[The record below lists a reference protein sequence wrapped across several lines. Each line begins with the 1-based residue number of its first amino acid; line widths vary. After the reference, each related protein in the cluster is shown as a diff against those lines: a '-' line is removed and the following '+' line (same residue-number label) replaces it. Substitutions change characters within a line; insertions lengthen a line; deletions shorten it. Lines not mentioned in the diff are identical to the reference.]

1 MLTPAAPEGRQA
13 AQAAGSVRMR
23 ILAVAV
29 LSVLAA
35 AAAAQQASPWPEGKR
50 AAASLTFD
58 DARPS
63 QIDTGLPLL
72 EKLGVRATFF
82 VLPNNVDKRL
92 EGWKRAAAQGHE
104 IGNHSMT
111 HPCTGN
117 YAFSR
122 SNALEDYT
130 LERIAKDIDAA
141 QESIRKLLGITPASF
156 AYPCGQSFVGRG
168 RQTRSYVALV
178 AERFLLGRGY
188 MGEAANDLAA
198 FDLSQAMGT
207 PFDDMGPEEALK
219 LLKAAAAEGRWVI
232 FVGHDIGPR
241 RFQSV
246 DSATI
251 EAIAAYAKDPSN
263 GIWLDT
269 ASAVARYVAGRSR

>member
-1 MLTPAAPEGRQA
+1 MNTPAAA
-13 AQAAGSVRMR
+13 
-23 ILAVAV
+23 ILISISAIV
-29 LSVLAA
+29 
-35 AAAAQQASPWPEGKR
+35 AAQQAPSPWPEGKR
-50 AAASLTFD
+50 AAVSLTFD

-72 EKLGVRATFF
+72 EKLGARATFF
-82 VLPNNVDKRL
+82 VSVNNLEKRL
-92 EGWKRAAAQGHE
+92 DGWKRAVAAGHE
-104 IGNHSMT
+104 IGNHSLT

-122 SNALEDYT
+122 SNALEDYD
-130 LERIAKDIDAA
+130 LERMANDIDAA
-141 QESIRKLLGITPASF
+141 QEAIRKLLGVTPVSF
-156 AYPCGQSFVGRG
+156 AYPCGLKFVGRA
-168 RQTRSYVALV
+168 RNVRSYVPLV

-188 MGEAANDLAA
+188 MDEAANDPAV
-198 FDLSQAMGT
+198 FDPAQAMGT
-207 PFDDMGPEEALK
+207 PFDDMGPEQALK
-219 LLKAAAAEGRWVI
+219 LLKAAADQGRWVI

-269 ASAVARYVAGRSR
+269 AGAVAQRLSRSRR

>member
-1 MLTPAAPEGRQA
+1 MTMRGLFPALLIFGC
-13 AQAAGSVRMR
+13 VH
-23 ILAVAV
+23 
-29 LSVLAA
+29 
-35 AAAAQQASPWPEGKR
+35 AAAQPAPLWPQGKR
-50 AAASLTFD
+50 AAVSLTFD

-72 EKLGVRATFF
+72 EKLGIRVTFF
-82 VLPNNVDKRL
+82 VSPKNLEKRL
-92 EGWKRAAAQGHE
+92 DGWKRAAARGHE

-122 SNALEDYT
+122 ANALEDYD
-130 LERIAKDIDAA
+130 LARIARDLDEA
-141 QESIRKLLGITPASF
+141 QQAIRRLLGVTPVSF
-156 AYPCGQSFVGRG
+156 AYPCGLKFTGRG
-168 RQTRSYVALV
+168 RNVRSYVPVV
-178 AERFLLGRGY
+178 AEKFLLGRGY
-188 MGEAANDLAA
+188 MDEAANDPAV
-198 FDLSQAMGT
+198 FDPAQAMGT
-207 PFDDMGPEEALK
+207 PFDDMAPEQALQ
-219 LLKAAAAEGRWVI
+219 LLKTAAEQGRWVI

-251 EAIAAYAKDPSN
+251 EAIASFAQDASN

-269 ASAVARYVAGRSR
+269 AGAIARHLAKRP

>member
-1 MLTPAAPEGRQA
+1 MKTLPAACL
-13 AQAAGSVRMR
+13 
-23 ILAVAV
+23 ILLPAI
-29 LSVLAA
+29 
-35 AAAAQQASPWPEGKR
+35 AAAQSASVWPEGKR
-50 AAASLTFD
+50 AAVSLTFD

-63 QIDTGLPLL
+63 QLDAGLPLL

-82 VLPNNVDKRL
+82 VSVNNLEKRL
-92 EGWKRAAAQGHE
+92 DGWKRAIGAGHE

-122 SNALEDYT
+122 ANALEDYD
-130 LERIAKDIDAA
+130 LARMAKDLDAA
-141 QESIRKLLGITPASF
+141 QEAIRRLLGVTPVSF
-156 AYPCGQSFVGRG
+156 AYPCGQKYAGRG
-168 RQTRSYVALV
+168 RNVRSYVPLV

-188 MGEAANDLAA
+188 MDEAANDPAV
-198 FDLSQAMGT
+198 FDPAQAMGA
-207 PFDDMGPEEALK
+207 PFDDMGPEQALK
-219 LLKAAAAEGRWVI
+219 LVKDAAEQGRWVI

-246 DSATI
+246 DPATI
-251 EAIAAYAKDPSN
+251 EAIAAYAKDPAH

-269 ASAVARYVAGRSR
+269 AGAVARHLAGRTQPRR

>member
-1 MLTPAAPEGRQA
+1 MPGTRTGFRSAA
-13 AQAAGSVRMR
+13 
-23 ILAVAV
+23 LALLVCV
-29 LSVLAA
+29 
-35 AAAAQQASPWPEGKR
+35 AAAAQNARSPWPEGRR
-50 AAASLTFD
+50 AAVSLTFD

-82 VLPNNVDKRL
+82 VSPKNLEQRL

-122 SNALEDYT
+122 SNALEDYD

-141 QESIRKLLGITPASF
+141 QETIRKLLGSTPVSF
-156 AYPCGQSFVGRG
+156 AYPCGLKFVGRG
-168 RQTRSYVALV
+168 RNVRSYVPVV

-188 MGEAANDLAA
+188 MDEAANDAA
-198 FDLSQAMGT
+198 VFDPAQAMGT

-219 LLKAAAAEGRWVI
+219 IVRQAAREGRWVI

-246 DSATI
+246 DSAAI
-251 EAIAAYAKDPSN
+251 EAVAAWAKDASN

-269 ASAVARYVAGRSR
+269 AGAVARHLSRSRP

>member
-1 MLTPAAPEGRQA
+1 
-13 AQAAGSVRMR
+13 MR
-23 ILAVAV
+23 GPPPRTGMKIC
-29 LSVLAA
+29 AA
-35 AAAAQQASPWPEGKR
+35 ALSAFFCLSALAQEAQPWPDGKR
-50 AAASLTFD
+50 AAVSLTFD

-72 EKLGVRATFF
+72 ERLGIRATFF
-82 VLPNNVDKRL
+82 VSPGNVGKRL
-92 EGWKRAAAQGHE
+92 DGWKRAIGSGHE

-122 SNALEDYT
+122 SNALEDYD
-130 LERIAKDIDAA
+130 LARITKDIDAA
-141 QESIRKLLGITPASF
+141 QQAIRRTLGVTPVSF
-156 AYPCGQSFVGRG
+156 AYPCGLKFTGRG
-168 RQTRSYVALV
+168 TNVRSYVPVV
-178 AERFLLGRGY
+178 AERFFLGRGY
-188 MGEAANDLAA
+188 MDEAANDPAV
-198 FDLSQAMGT
+198 FDPAQAMGT
-207 PFDDMGPEEALK
+207 PFDDMAPAGALK
-219 LLKAAAAEGRWVI
+219 LVQDAARQGRWVI

-251 EAIAAYAKDPSN
+251 EAIAAYAKDPAN

-269 ASAVARYVAGRSR
+269 AGTIAKYLSQKRRQGHNSPLPER

>member
-1 MLTPAAPEGRQA
+1 MKT
-13 AQAAGSVRMR
+13 
-23 ILAVAV
+23 
-29 LSVLAA
+29 LAA
-35 AAAAQQASPWPEGKR
+35 ACLILFPAIAAAQPASVWPQGRR
-50 AAASLTFD
+50 AAVSLTFD

-63 QIDTGLPLL
+63 QIDAGLPLL

-82 VLPNNVDKRL
+82 VSVNNLEKRL
-92 EGWKRAAAQGHE
+92 EGWKRAIEAGHE

-122 SNALEDYT
+122 ANALEDYD
-130 LERIAKDIDAA
+130 LARMAKDLDAA
-141 QESIRKLLGITPASF
+141 QEAIRRLLGVTPASF
-156 AYPCGQSFVGRG
+156 AYPCGLKFVGRG
-168 RQTRSYVALV
+168 RNVRSYVPLV
-178 AERFLLGRGY
+178 AERFVLGRGY
-188 MGEAANDLAA
+188 MDEAANDPAV
-198 FDLSQAMGT
+198 FDPAQAMGT
-207 PFDDMGPEEALK
+207 PFDDMGPEQALQLVK
-219 LLKAAAAEGRWVI
+219 TAAEQGRWVI

-251 EAIAAYAKDPSN
+251 EAIAAYAKDPAN

-269 ASAVARYVAGRSR
+269 AGAVARHLAGRTQPRR

>member
-1 MLTPAAPEGRQA
+1 MKRL
-13 AQAAGSVRMR
+13 V
-23 ILAVAV
+23 ILA
-29 LSVLAA
+29 LASLCA
-35 AAAAQQASPWPEGKR
+35 ATAQQAPLWPAGKR
-50 AAASLTFD
+50 AAVSLTFD

-82 VLPNNVDKRL
+82 VLPGNVEKRL
-92 EGWKRAAAQGHE
+92 EGWKRAVALGHE

-122 SNALEDYT
+122 ANALETYD
-130 LERIAKDIDAA
+130 LERMAKDIDAA
-141 QESIRKLLGITPASF
+141 QQSIRKLLGVAPVSF

-168 RQTRSYVALV
+168 SQTRSYVPLI

-188 MGEAANDLAA
+188 MGEAANDLSA

-207 PFDDMGPEEALK
+207 PFDDMPPEDVLK
-219 LLKAAAAEGRWVI
+219 MVKAAAAEGRWI
-232 FVGHDIGPR
+232 ILVGHDIGPR

-246 DSATI
+246 DSAAI
-251 EAIAAYAKDPSN
+251 EAVVNFAKDPAN
-263 GIWLDT
+263 GIWLET
-269 ASAVARYVAGRSR
+269 AGAVAKYLRDRRP

>member
-1 MLTPAAPEGRQA
+1 MRVLFTTTLFLLAGAAD
-13 AQAAGSVRMR
+13 
-23 ILAVAV
+23 
-29 LSVLAA
+29 
-35 AAAAQQASPWPEGKR
+35 AQQTLTWPEGKR
-50 AAASLTFD
+50 AAVSLTFD

-82 VLPNNVDKRL
+82 VLPDNVEKRRD
-92 EGWKRAAAQGHE
+92 GWKRAAALGHE
-104 IGNHSMT
+104 IANHSMT

-122 SNALEDYT
+122 SNALEDYD
-130 LERIAKDIDAA
+130 LERMASDIDAA
-141 QESIRKLLGITPASF
+141 QQSIRRLLRITPVSF

-168 RQTRSYVALV
+168 RQTRSYVPLV

-188 MGEAANDLAA
+188 MGEAANDPAA

-207 PFDDMGPEEALK
+207 PFDDMGPDEALR
-219 LLKAAAAEGRWVI
+219 LLEAAAKEGRWII

-246 DSATI
+246 DSATV
-251 EAIAAYAKDPSN
+251 EAIAAYAKDPAH
-263 GIWLDT
+263 GIWLET
-269 ASAVARYVAGRSR
+269 AGAVARYVASRKR